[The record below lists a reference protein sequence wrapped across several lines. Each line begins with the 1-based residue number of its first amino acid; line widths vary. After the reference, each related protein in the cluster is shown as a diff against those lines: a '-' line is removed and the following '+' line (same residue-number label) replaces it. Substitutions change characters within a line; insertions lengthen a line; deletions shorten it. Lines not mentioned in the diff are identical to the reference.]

1 MYSAKHS
8 SLCHCSPDKNAAH
21 NSTFPGTTLPV
32 DSGKNA
38 GFITRSSV
46 AKRSQA
52 HFGYLGAGGIASCSS
67 WGLSVRSRTTLH
79 SGTKAGPTSTIH
91 SQVFVFVL
99 ARGGCGRGA
108 SALPLNA
115 SEARRPPVRAL
126 RLLRSEAEQRGQLW
140 SSPQL
145 WG

>member
-21 NSTFPGTTLPV
+21 NSTFSGPTLSV

-52 HFGYLGAGGIASCSS
+52 YFGYPGASGIASRSS

-79 SGTKAGPTSTIH
+79 SGAKARPTSTIH
-91 SQVFVFVL
+91 SKVLVFVL
-99 ARGGCGRGA
+99 ARGGRGRGA
-108 SALPLNA
+108 APSNVCAA
-115 SEARRPPVRAL
+115 GPPKG
-126 RLLRSEAEQRGQLW
+126 RSFFCVAKRSSGDAAEFSTVSG
-140 SSPQL
+140 
-145 WG
+145 